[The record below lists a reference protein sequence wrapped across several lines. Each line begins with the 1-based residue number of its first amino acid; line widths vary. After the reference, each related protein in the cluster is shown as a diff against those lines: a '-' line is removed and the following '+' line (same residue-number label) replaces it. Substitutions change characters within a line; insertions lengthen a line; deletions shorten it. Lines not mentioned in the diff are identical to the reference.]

1 MERQI
6 EIIRKMAERVP
17 HSVDGFESF
26 SEGSTWNDGGS
37 YYSCVFRCKP
47 RQGEVWFYRVSIP
60 SDYHMDVME
69 VERVRKRHFN
79 HTVFE
84 DA

>member
-6 EIIRKMAERVP
+6 EIILKMADRVP
-17 HSVDGFESF
+17 CSVDGFEEF

-47 RQGEVWFYRVSIP
+47 RQGGVWFYRVRIT
-60 SDYHMDVME
+60 SDYNMDVME
-69 VERVRKRHFN
+69 VKRVRKHHFN